1 MFNADKAWDDTF
13 NIYPKKSE
21 AVMAKQAWL
30 DKLAQVLDEN
40 RKEVALLIAGATR
53 MYLADYREKHRDD
66 ENYQYIPKYAKWLV
80 NDCDYWIREYEK
92 RSEGDG
98 S

>member
-1 MFNADKAWDDTF
+1 
-13 NIYPKKSE
+13 
-21 AVMAKQAWL
+21 
-30 DKLAQVLDEN
+30 
-40 RKEVALLIAGATR
+40 